1 MIGHAGAAGARGRRA
16 VFLDRDGV
24 LIADA
29 HHLRNADQLRV
40 LPGVPE
46 ALVRLRAAGW
56 VLIVATNQSVVARGW
71 VSEAELREVHRVL
84 LGMLRERGASLDA
97 VYYCPHHPEGAVPE
111 YRLVCECRKP
121 NPGMLLRAA
130 AELGLDLSAS
140 VMVGDAA
147 SDIEAGRRAG
157 CRTVLV
163 RAGAAETGAG
173 GAAAPDYVAAD
184 LNAAAAWILALPRY
198 SGSPEGARDG

>member
-1 MIGHAGAAGARGRRA
+1 MIADAGAPGGRGRRA

-24 LIADA
+24 LIADT
-29 HHLRNADQLRV
+29 HHLRSADQLCV

-56 VLIVATNQSVVARGW
+56 ALIVATNQSVVARGW
-71 VSEAELREVHRVL
+71 VSEEELRQVHRVL
-84 LGMLRERGASLDA
+84 LAILRERGASLDA
-97 VYYCPHHPEGAVPE
+97 IYYCPHHPEGAVPE
-111 YRLVCECRKP
+111 YRVVCECRKP
-121 NPGMLLRAA
+121 NPGMVLRAA

-163 RAGAAETGAG
+163 RTGPAETVAG
-173 GAAAPDYVAAD
+173 GAAAPDYVATD
-184 LNAAAAWILALPRY
+184 LDAAAAWILALPPH
-198 SGSPEGARDG
+198 SGSPEGERDG